1 MKKRLLLTI
10 TAINIVCGLFA
21 QKIDFNKPGR
31 NEQVSTETGYS
42 PWAVTDTEEAVGT
55 FDGVTLTISCDT
67 LTISCDANYA
77 GGYVSSNYWKDGVE
91 NKGYK
96 LIGDG
101 LVGYQNGHDIVTS
114 GAVKI
119 DVKISGL
126 SAGTHT
132 LQAYHNNFEGLLAP
146 DIDVLLN
153 GTVVLTGIKQTNRDV
168 STVTCGQSTN
178 RDVSTVT
185 CGQSFVEFLVNDGES
200 VTVSYLSKP
209 VNGTSYGTTSV
220 TINALA
226 FDVVDN
232 MKTAQEPYPANTD
245 YHVDADAGNVTLK
258 WTPATSAVK
267 HHVMFGSSAE
277 SLSEIGNT
285 SSDSYTVSGL
295 SSMTTYYWRI
305 DEEMAN
311 GEISKGTLWTF
322 RPRHLAFPGAEGY
335 GKYAIGGRG
344 GTVYHVTNLEDNGD
358 DASPI
363 EGSFRYGIKK
373 VSGPRTIVFD
383 VSGEIHLKSRL
394 TCGDKYV
401 TIAGQTAPGA
411 GIMLRGAPFGMAS
424 DGITRFIRNRRGHI
438 SDEDPDNIGL
448 DGLGM
453 AGNDHSIMDHCS
465 ISWTIDE
472 AFSSRGGK
480 SLTLQHTL
488 ISEALN
494 VAGHPNYSDG
504 KAHGFA
510 ATIGGGEMGG
520 ICGSYHHNLLAHC
533 EGRNWSISGGLDGSG
548 YYDGHHDVYNNV
560 VYNWGGRATDGGTH
574 EMNFVNNYYKMGPS
588 TSQSTL
594 MTLQLEGT
602 GKGTQSVYVSGNIRQ
617 EKNNGKL
624 TEDKKGTTY
633 KYSTSGGQVVDWDPL
648 PTSPFA
654 FFNPEGNA
662 ETAQAAFKN
671 VLSDAGCTLPRF
683 DNHDKRM
690 VREALNG
697 TTSTVGSRSGKK
709 GLIDSEEDTGCEG
722 FDLEKL
728 GINNAD
734 NNEDPDGDGY
744 TNLEDYLNWM
754 AEPNYQ
760 VAESTEI
767 NLADWFAG
775 YSAPSYTISEGIE
788 GTINGNLL
796 IVTPSTASDKL
807 FSIKV
812 TATEDGI
819 SLTRQFNFAHTTEA
833 TGINELQNNK
843 KQESRWYNLN
853 GLTIT
858 SPQHGVYIHDGKKVI
873 K

>member
-1 MKKRLLLTI
+1 ML
-10 TAINIVCGLFA
+10 
-21 QKIDFNKPGR
+21 
-31 NEQVSTETGYS
+31 
-42 PWAVTDTEEAVGT
+42 
-55 FDGVTLTISCDT
+55 
-67 LTISCDANYA
+67 
-77 GGYVSSNYWKDGVE
+77 
-91 NKGYK
+91 
-96 LIGDG
+96 
-101 LVGYQNGHDIVTS
+101 
-114 GAVKI
+114 
-119 DVKISGL
+119 
-126 SAGTHT
+126 
-132 LQAYHNNFEGLLAP
+132 
-146 DIDVLLN
+146 
-153 GTVVLTGIKQTNRDV
+153 
-168 STVTCGQSTN
+168 
-178 RDVSTVT
+178 
-185 CGQSFVEFLVNDGES
+185 
-200 VTVSYLSKP
+200 
-209 VNGTSYGTTSV
+209 
-220 TINALA
+220 
-226 FDVVDN
+226 
-232 MKTAQEPYPANTD
+232 
-245 YHVDADAGNVTLK
+245 
-258 WTPATSAVK
+258 
-267 HHVMFGSSAE
+267 
-277 SLSEIGNT
+277 
-285 SSDSYTVSGL
+285 
-295 SSMTTYYWRI
+295 
-305 DEEMAN
+305 
-311 GEISKGTLWTF
+311 
-322 RPRHLAFPGAEGY
+322 
-335 GKYAIGGRG
+335 GRG
-344 GTVYHVTNLEDNGD
+344 
-358 DASPI
+358 
-363 EGSFRYGIKK
+363 
-373 VSGPRTIVFD
+373 
-383 VSGEIHLKSRL
+383 
-394 TCGDKYV
+394 
-401 TIAGQTAPGA
+401 IAPSYST
-411 GIMLRGAPFGMAS
+411 S
-424 DGITRFIRNRRGHI
+424 
-438 SDEDPDNIGL
+438 

-504 KAHGFA
+504 TAHGYA

-709 GLIDSEEDTGCEG
+709 GLIDSEKDNGCEG

-728 GINNAD
+728 GITTESRPSDWDTDQDGMPNWFEELKGTNAYNAD

-760 VAESTEI
+760 VAESMEI

-775 YSAPSYTISEGIE
+775 YSAPSYTISDGIE
-788 GTINGNLL
+788 GSINGNLL
-796 IVTPSTASDKL
+796 IVTPTGENL

-819 SLTRQFNFAHTTEA
+819 SLTRQFNFACTTGA
-833 TGINELQNNK
+833 TGINELQNSK
-843 KQESRWYNLN
+843 KQEGRWYNLN
-853 GLTIT
+853 GQTIT
-858 SPQHGVYIHDGKKVI
+858 SPQHGVYIHDGKKVV